1 MGTVV
6 ALASQR
12 HKKAAERGFREWR
25 RLFRSITN
33 FDEKT
38 RWADLPDE
46 VLLFFCE
53 ESNESRHGFYDL
65 IMSAHRLGNGH
76 DFESQAF
83 ERLTIL
89 MNAYFFIMDQGT
101 VGAACDAWDGWK
113 PSRADRPIIEVV
125 MDSASFD
132 YAALLETPPPTPAHP
147 AYQEDLQARGI
158 DRAAMVTTTPSRP
171 SIFKGKPESRFL
183 HTTPWCEQQGN
194 SLCGRLPMN
203 GV

>member
-1 MGTVV
+1 MGKVV

-25 RLFRSITN
+25 RLFRSVTD
-33 FDEKT
+33 FDENT
-38 RWADLPDE
+38 RWSDLPDE

-65 IMSAHRLGNGH
+65 IMSAHHLGNGH

-89 MNAYFFIMDQGT
+89 MNAYFFIVDQGRFELMRRL
-101 VGAACDAWDGWK
+101 GWLATI
-113 PSRADRPIIEVV
+113 PRAGRAIIEVV

-158 DRAAMVTTTPSRP
+158 DRAALVRKHT
-171 SIFKGKPESRFL
+171 IEAIKLFKEKLARQSSA
-183 HTTPWCEQQGN
+183 QQ
-194 SLCGRLPMN
+194 
-203 GV
+203 

>member
-25 RLFRSITN
+25 RLFRSITD
-33 FDEKT
+33 FDENT

-53 ESNESRHGFYDL
+53 ESHESQHGFYDL
-65 IMSAHRLGNGH
+65 IMSAHHLGNGH

-89 MNAYFFIMDQGT
+89 MNAYFFIMDQGRFELMRRLGWLET
-101 VGAACDAWDGWK
+101 V
-113 PSRADRPIIEVV
+113 PRADRPIIEVV
-125 MDSASFD
+125 MESASFD
-132 YAALLETPPPTPAHP
+132 YAALLETPPPDSGASCLPGGSAG
-147 AYQEDLQARGI
+147 ARHRSGG
-158 DRAAMVTTTPSRP
+158 DWSESTPSRP
-171 SIFKGKPESRFL
+171 SDSSRRSWRSN
-183 HTTPWCEQQGN
+183 HQHN
-194 SLCGRLPMN
+194 SAN
-203 GV
+203 N